1 MSKKEVCISCFCEK
15 EGAVCGRCGYAE
27 SENRKSSL
35 LPARTLLEGRYLT
48 GEVIGMDSASAD
60 YKALDTEKKMI
71 VEIQEYFPR
80 DTVSRKTDSTEL
92 ATNFLEQSYAYDRI
106 VEEIKIDAEKAEKFS
121 NEENLLRV
129 LGSFKCN
136 NTVYVV
142 KEYVEGMYLSDF
154 MKANG
159 ECLDSE
165 TMISFMLPVLNG
177 LSVLHDAGMFH
188 GAVSSQNII
197 LTVNNQIKIS
207 DYGFFK
213 KILPCMEDDITV
225 RFDPGY
231 APPEN
236 HRVNSCKGAFSD
248 VYSVAAVIYELLTGK
263 KPSDALN
270 RMNGEKL
277 VAPKELKP
285 EIPDCVNNAVMKA
298 LDMNPDERFANA
310 SDFKSCLTGEKDI
323 SEFSGK
329 SQGARKHTD
338 NLFRKLKRKLSI
350 N

>member
-15 EGAVCGRCGYAE
+15 EGAVCSRCGYAE
-27 SENRKSSL
+27 SENRKNSL

-48 GEVIGMDSASAD
+48 GEVIGIDSASAD

-80 DTVSRKTDSTEL
+80 DTVSRKTGSNEL
-92 ATNFLEQSYAYDRI
+92 EANFLEQTRAYDRI
-106 VEEIKIDAEKAEKFS
+106 VEEIKIDAEKAESFS
-121 NEENLLRV
+121 NEENLLRII
-129 LGSFKCN
+129 GSFKCN

-159 ECLDSE
+159 GSFDSE
-165 TMISFMLPVLNG
+165 TVLSIMVPVLNG

-236 HRVNSCKGAFSD
+236 HRVNMRKGAFSD
-248 VYSVAAVIYELLTGK
+248 VYSVAAVIYEMLTGK

-270 RMNGEKL
+270 RMNGEKI
-277 VAPKELKP
+277 VAPKELNP
-285 EIPDCVNNAVMKA
+285 EIPDHVNDSVMKA
-298 LDMNPDERFANA
+298 LDMNPEARFANA
-310 SDFKSCLTGEKDI
+310 SDFRSCITGEKEI
-323 SEFSGK
+323 SEFSSKPHGTK
-329 SQGARKHTD
+329 KHAD
-338 NLFRKLKRKLSI
+338 NLFRKLKQRLSI